1 MTEPQAF
8 EEPQSFEE
16 DSPEAAP
23 GGLDFRLDLDGYE
36 GPIDVLLQLARDQ
49 KVDLTHISIL
59 ELAEQYLS
67 FVRAAR
73 HLRLELAADYLVM
86 AAWLAYLK
94 SRLLLPE
101 EESGEEP
108 SGAEM
113 AAALRFQLQRLEAM
127 QEAGQRLMARP
138 QLGREFFARGAPEP
152 LKVVSHTTFDATL
165 YDLLQAYAL
174 QSAKVEASDLHIPP
188 TELYSVDDAIHRLR
202 RLLGHVPSWRVL
214 SSFLPSELEGTLLW
228 RSALATTFAAS
239 LELCR
244 EGELKIR
251 QDGAFGPIYLA
262 SAKEPS

>member
-1 MTEPQAF
+1 MNDTQL
-8 EEPQSFEE
+8 FEE
-16 DSPEAAP
+16 DRPAAVP
-23 GGLDFRLDLDGYE
+23 NGEDFRLDLDGYE
-36 GPIDVLLQLARDQ
+36 GPIDVLLQLAREQ
-49 KVDLTHISIL
+49 KVDVTRISIL

-94 SRLLLPE
+94 SRLLLPDDE
-101 EESGEEP
+101 TDEEP

-113 AAALRFQLQRLEAM
+113 AAALRFQLQRLEAI
-127 QEAGQRLMARP
+127 QEAGQRLMARA
-138 QLGREFFARGAPEP
+138 QLGRDFFARGAPEP
-152 LKVVSHTTFDATL
+152 LKIVSHVRYDATL

-174 QSAKVEASDLHIPP
+174 QSARVEATGLHIAP

-202 RLLGHVPSWRVL
+202 RLLGHVPTWRVL

-228 RSALATTFAAS
+228 RSAIATTFAAS

-262 SAKEPS
+262 SAKEPT

>member
-1 MTEPQAF
+1 MSEPQ
-8 EEPQSFEE
+8 PFEE
-16 DSPEAAP
+16 DRHEAAP
-23 GGLDFRLDLDGYE
+23 NGHDFRLDLDGYE
-36 GPIDVLLQLARDQ
+36 GPIDVLLQLGREQ
-49 KVDLTHISIL
+49 KVDLTRISIL
-59 ELAEQYLS
+59 ELAEQYLR
-67 FVRAAR
+67 FIREAR

-101 EESGEEP
+101 DEAGEEP

-113 AAALRFQLQRLEAM
+113 AAALRFQLQRLEAI
-127 QEAGQRLMARP
+127 QEVGQRLMARP

-152 LKVVSHTTFDATL
+152 LKIVNHTEYDATL

-202 RLLGHVPSWRVL
+202 RLLGGVPSWRVL
-214 SSFLPSELEGTLLW
+214 SNFLPSELAGTLLW

-244 EGELKIR
+244 EGELRIR

-262 SAKEPS
+262 SAKEPI